1 VGSEQAGC
9 ATAAIGKGVDPH
21 PLAVDDRHEGPAQ
34 VALLARGKPSD
45 VSDERASVDRLEVER
60 RRAVGRKSVV
70 GTECNLG
77 GYGPDGAREGS
88 DDDPRQHL
96 DRFAAGDDE
105 HRPALRLGLGPPGAT
120 TASTRRSPG
129 RWGDSGRG
137 SGGDRRGWGL
147 GAGAQYQ

>member
-45 VSDERASVDRLEVER
+45 ASDERASVDRLEVER

-105 HRPALRLGLGPPGAT
+105 HRPALRPGLGPP
-120 TASTRRSPG
+120 RRDDGVDAPKPRPLGGCGPG
-129 RWGDSGRG
+129 L
-137 SGGDRRGWGL
+137 RR
-147 GAGAQYQ
+147 